1 LGPEAHLT
9 LLHSRLQQQQDSPH
23 TSYIRGKEEAY

>member
-1 LGPEAHLT
+1 

-23 TSYIRGKEEAY
+23 TSYTRGKEEACNSVTV